1 MTVDFLFDF
10 LSELF
15 ADLVGSGSV
24 LIISM
29 LIPCLM
35 LFGFI
40 TIYALIVI
48 YAELKISSFI
58 QDKVGPMGQ
67 GVGLHAGKWG
77 LLQPIADAL
86 KLLLKEDIIPS
97 RADKPL
103 FILAPFMIFIGAF
116 ISFVALPF
124 GESIIVADLNIG
136 LFYILG
142 VGSIA
147 VLSLILAGWS
157 SNNKW
162 SLYGGMRSAA
172 LIVSYEIPAGLSL
185 IVVIM
190 LAGTLNMQD
199 IIRYQA
205 GGIFS
210 WIFFDN
216 PFHNKNQIYEKKFI
230 FHTSEERLIQCAV
243 LKNKTNE
250 MIWKNLEQRT
260 RRSIRKSEKNDI
272 KILIENINQIHMKK
286 FYQLHVNTMKMKDG
300 KYKPKN
306 FFPAI
311 LKNFEP
317 EKEYDIFIA
326 MMGDKPIAYLLVFY
340 YKNFAEYYLPAYDPE
355 FLSLQATSHLIWE
368 SMKKAQ
374 NKKIDYY
381 NFGGTWKNQEEL
393 YRFKRGWA
401 ANDFNYKYFIFRDLD
416 RIKEAGLK
424 EILKKYEYFYVCPFN
439 DIK

>member
-124 GESIIVADLNIG
+124 GESIIIADLNIG

-172 LIVSYEIPAGLSL
+172 QIVSYEIPAGLSL

-216 PFHNKNQIYEKKFI
+216 PF
-230 FHTSEERLIQCAV
+230 V
-243 LKNKTNE
+243 
-250 MIWKNLEQRT
+250 
-260 RRSIRKSEKNDI
+260 
-272 KILIENINQIHMKK
+272 
-286 FYQLHVNTMKMKDG
+286 
-300 KYKPKN
+300 
-306 FFPAI
+306 
-311 LKNFEP
+311 
-317 EKEYDIFIA
+317 
-326 MMGDKPIAYLLVFY
+326 PIAFVVYFISAIA
-340 YKNFAEYYLPAYDPE
+340 KP
-355 FLSLQATSHLIWE
+355 ATSSDSDSGRSNGVLFVSAIALI
-368 SMKKAQ
+368 K
-374 NKKIDYY
+374 
-381 NFGGTWKNQEEL
+381 
-393 YRFKRGWA
+393 
-401 ANDFNYKYFIFRDLD
+401 
-416 RIKEAGLK
+416 
-424 EILKKYEYFYVCPFN
+424 
-439 DIK
+439 

>member
-10 LSELF
+10 LSELLS
-15 ADLVGSGSV
+15 DLIGSGPV

-48 YAELKISSFI
+48 YAELKVSSFI

-97 RADKPL
+97 SADRPL

-172 LIVSYEIPAGLSL
+172 QIVSYEIPAGLSL

-199 IIRYQA
+199 IIRYQM
-205 GGIFS
+205 GGMFS
-210 WIFFDN
+210 WILFDN
-216 PFHNKNQIYEKKFI
+216 PF
-230 FHTSEERLIQCAV
+230 V
-243 LKNKTNE
+243 
-250 MIWKNLEQRT
+250 
-260 RRSIRKSEKNDI
+260 
-272 KILIENINQIHMKK
+272 
-286 FYQLHVNTMKMKDG
+286 
-300 KYKPKN
+300 
-306 FFPAI
+306 
-311 LKNFEP
+311 
-317 EKEYDIFIA
+317 
-326 MMGDKPIAYLLVFY
+326 PIAFVV
-340 YKNFAEYYLPAYDPE
+340 
-355 FLSLQATSHLIWE
+355 
-368 SMKKAQ
+368 
-374 NKKIDYY
+374 
-381 NFGGTWKNQEEL
+381 
-393 YRFKRGWA
+393 
-401 ANDFNYKYFIFRDLD
+401 YFISAIAETNRTPFDLP
-416 RIKEAGLK
+416 ESESELVAG
-424 EILKKYEYFYVCPFN
+424 FAT
-439 DIK
+439 